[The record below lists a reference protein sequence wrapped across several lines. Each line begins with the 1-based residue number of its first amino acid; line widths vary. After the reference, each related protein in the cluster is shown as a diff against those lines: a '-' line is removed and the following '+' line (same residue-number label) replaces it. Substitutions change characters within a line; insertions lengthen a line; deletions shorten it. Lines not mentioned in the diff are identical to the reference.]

1 MGDLGIRQLRQTLA
15 ATVRRAKT
23 GERLII
29 TIDGEAVAQLGPID
43 TPTHE
48 VTVAELIAR
57 GLVIA
62 PRRRVS
68 TCLVNLL
75 CCTRV
80 CALTVP
86 CKRFANDTFSRRLC
100 SFGSAC

>member
-1 MGDLGIRQLRQTLA
+1 MADLGIRQLRQTLA

-43 TPTHE
+43 APTHE

-62 PRRRVS
+62 PRRRVEY
-68 TCLVNLL
+68 V
-75 CCTRV
+75 
-80 CALTVP
+80 
-86 CKRFANDTFSRRLC
+86 SREPIVLYAGVRIDR
-100 SFGSAC
+100 AVQEIRQ